1 MDDNNNADDVRQSLY
16 EEFLSEVVK
25 AGNPEAFFDE
35 TDLIEIYDYSSDMD
49 NYIAKMEV
57 LPPSSTAASAT
68 AVCSTNCSSC
78 APTAPQTVPRHA
90 ADWTG

>member
-57 LPPSSTAASAT
+57 LLYGA
-68 AVCSTNCSSC
+68 
-78 APTAPQTVPRHA
+78 RHYP
-90 ADWTG
+90 D